1 MINDDPP
8 GILYLVVIAG
18 RKQKDQILSALNKNG
33 GHVTNVFFG
42 SASTKLSNFMDLLG
56 FVRERENVIIT
67 CLTSSDEV
75 DSIFNM
81 LNKDFGFD
89 KPKTGIAFTIPVE
102 KLSY

>member
-8 GILYLVVIAG
+8 EIFYLVVIAG
-18 RKQKDQILSALNKNG
+18 RKQKDSILSALCKSG
-33 GHVTNVFFG
+33 GHITNFFFG
-42 SASTKLSNFMDLLG
+42 SAATKVSNFMDLLG

-67 CLTSSDEV
+67 CLTSSEEV